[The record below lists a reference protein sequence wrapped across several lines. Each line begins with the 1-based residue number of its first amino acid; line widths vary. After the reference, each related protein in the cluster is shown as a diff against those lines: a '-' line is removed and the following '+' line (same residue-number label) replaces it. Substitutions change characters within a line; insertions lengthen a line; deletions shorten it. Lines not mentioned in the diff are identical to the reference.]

1 MAQKPAQKPA
11 RKLAPQ
17 SAPRRFDCILVGGGL
32 VGQTLALAL
41 AAHEL
46 SVAVIERADPD
57 AHLAPEY
64 DGRAS
69 AIASAT
75 GRMLRALGLGDVL
88 DREGC
93 PIRAI
98 RVTDGLSPRFLH
110 FDSAEAEPAEP
121 LGTMVENRALR
132 VALLARL
139 RATPLITL
147 FAPVRIAATE
157 RGADRAAVT
166 LGDGQRLEAPVILA
180 CDGRQ
185 SALRTEAGIR
195 TARWQYDGTAIVTML
210 RHELPHRNVAS
221 ELFYAEGPFAQ
232 LPMTD
237 LADGTHRSAL
247 VWTVHNRD
255 AAGIKALSPRALAHE
270 AAKRMGGFLGA
281 LEVIAPVASYP
292 LSLHHAERYWAERL
306 ILVGDAAHGIHPIAG
321 QGLNMGLRDVAALAE
336 VLSDSARLGLDLG
349 HPDVARRYE
358 RWRRADNSAVAAA
371 TDGLARLFGVPGQ
384 TATRIRSAGLAAVN
398 RLPPLRRAF
407 MKVARGEAGDL
418 PPLLRGELG

>member
-1 MAQKPAQKPA
+1 MAKTTE
-11 RKLAPQ
+11 
-17 SAPRRFDCILVGGGL
+17 PRRFDCILVGGGL

-41 AAHEL
+41 AAHAL
-46 SVAVIERADPD
+46 SVAVVERADPE
-57 AHLAPEY
+57 AHLAPEF

-75 GRMLRALGLGDVL
+75 GRMLRALGLGELL
-88 DREGC
+88 DGEGC
-93 PIRAI
+93 AIRAI
-98 RVTDGLSPRFLH
+98 RVTDGLFSSAANSRRGAPRFLH
-110 FDSAEAEPAEP
+110 FDSAEADPAEP

-132 VALLARL
+132 AALLAKVRE
-139 RATPLITL
+139 TPLITL
-147 FAPVRIAATE
+147 FAPARIAATD
-157 RGADRAAVT
+157 RGPDRATVT
-166 LGDGQRLEAPVILA
+166 LADGTMLVAPVILA

-195 TARWQYDGTAIVTML
+195 TARWGYDGTAIVTML
-210 RHELPHRNVAS
+210 AHEKPHGHVAS
-221 ELFYAEGPFAQ
+221 ELFYPEGPFAQ

-237 LADGTHRSAL
+237 LPDGTHRSAL
-247 VWTVHNRD
+247 VWTVRTAD
-255 AAGIKALSPRALAHE
+255 AAGILALSPRALAHE
-270 AAKRMGGFLGA
+270 AEKRMGGFLGRIR
-281 LEVIAPVASYP
+281 LIAPAASYP
-292 LSLHHAERYWAERL
+292 LSLHHAERYWANRL

-358 RWRRADNSAVAAA
+358 RWRRSDNSAVAAA
-371 TDGLARLFGVPGQ
+371 TDTLARLFGLPGKPISRLR
-384 TATRIRSAGLAAVN
+384 ATGLAAVN

-407 MKVARGEAGDL
+407 MAIARGEAGDL